1 MKKFYIAGQETNDAV
16 CGIGSQNFYKI
27 KNSLVDNG
35 WTMVENFREADAI
48 ICCFCAFTS
57 DDIKDNINS
66 LKMYKN
72 ETGKIYI
79 TGCMASIKEVIEPL
93 RKEIKFEEFKTID
106 ALIQK
111 LTGTETTSYI
121 EVIGGQATIT
131 FADGCNP
138 KKSGWCSF
146 CKQWYMKRP
155 LECKPIKQ
163 VVHEI
168 EIATSKGATWIT
180 LHAMNATQYKDPIT
194 GEGLLELLQAC
205 VAVEGPIF
213 QLNALVAAEMTDEL
227 GEFIKKCD
235 RIAIIGLETQS
246 FIPKVRKK
254 MNVGDDNARALK
266 KWLQAFSNK
275 AIISDLIV
283 GHPGENNANFEEQ
296 KNFIKKSGY
305 YFLIVNPLIINIG
318 TPVAKMEYVD
328 NSITYRR
335 LSDLIFVIDEMRKK
349 QFESIKGKEIEAIVI
364 KKLQQERTMVCL
376 YKSIYIIVKEGYRDD
391 IKVGDKITVV
401 CKSVLVY
408 RNSAQFMEVSDEEEV
423 TKNAQQQ
430 ENQEEMKATLKSI
443 DSALEFA
450 PANLVPELQAIKDSV
465 NRGADSPEKNMELL
479 ENLMLKMFM
488 NVKHFPAETSGK
500 KTKPHTA
507 ISLAEFVNEQINR

>member
-1 MKKFYIAGQETNDAV
+1 
-16 CGIGSQNFYKI
+16 
-27 KNSLVDNG
+27 
-35 WTMVENFREADAI
+35 
-48 ICCFCAFTS
+48 
-57 DDIKDNINS
+57 
-66 LKMYKN
+66 
-72 ETGKIYI
+72 
-79 TGCMASIKEVIEPL
+79 
-93 RKEIKFEEFKTID
+93 
-106 ALIQK
+106 
-111 LTGTETTSYI
+111 
-121 EVIGGQATIT
+121 
-131 FADGCNP
+131 
-138 KKSGWCSF
+138 
-146 CKQWYMKRP
+146 
-155 LECKPIKQ
+155 
-163 VVHEI
+163 
-168 EIATSKGATWIT
+168 
-180 LHAMNATQYKDPIT
+180 
-194 GEGLLELLQAC
+194 
-205 VAVEGPIF
+205 
-213 QLNALVAAEMTDEL
+213 
-227 GEFIKKCD
+227 
-235 RIAIIGLETQS
+235 
-246 FIPKVRKK
+246 
-254 MNVGDDNARALK
+254 
-266 KWLQAFSNK
+266 
-275 AIISDLIV
+275 
-283 GHPGENNANFEEQ
+283 
-296 KNFIKKSGY
+296 
-305 YFLIVNPLIINIG
+305 
-318 TPVAKMEYVD
+318 MEYVD

-465 NRGADSPEKNMELL
+465 NRGAASPEKTMELL

-507 ISLAEFVNEQINR
+507 ISLAEFVNEQIN